1 VSEDRGRRNRDNAAT
16 GLVEDARPALAETL
30 STAPARGTV
39 LVRTPGS
46 MRSVALDGAAGIPV
60 GSVVDARRGAIVLRT
75 ALPGGDVQEATVGGA
90 KFQLRQSKSGMTSI
104 RLRGGDFSA
113 CRSDAP
119 AARAAAAHMARA
131 GHPTRRGRGRSAVVR
146 RLWARDDHGR
156 FRTHGANS
164 VATVRGTSWVTVDR
178 CDGTL
183 TIVLKGEVVVHD
195 ERTRRNVTVSAGERY
210 LARAQR

>member
-1 VSEDRGRRNRDNAAT
+1 VG
-16 GLVEDARPALAETL
+16 ETL
-30 STAPARGTV
+30 STTSARGTV

-46 MRSVALDGAAGIPV
+46 KRPVALDAAATIPV

-90 KFQLRQSKSGMTSI
+90 KFELRQAKSGMTSI
-104 RLRGGDFSA
+104 RLRGGDFST
-113 CRSDAP
+113 CPSGAP
-119 AARAAAAHMARA
+119 AARAASAHMARA
-131 GHPTRRGRGRSAVVR
+131 GHRSRRGRKAVVR

-183 TIVLKGEVVVHD
+183 TIVREGEVVVHD
-195 ERTRRNVTVSAGERY
+195 ERTGRNVTVSAGERY
-210 LARAQR
+210 LARAKH